1 MFEKNHSPN
10 LKPVHSTLRHPTTMS
25 HTDLATQTSTL
36 GDRSHHKRELAALL
50 IEMTVR
56 QIMTSEV
63 EPANSHSSHMHHR
76 NHREQLAREMIARRT
91 DQIQLVIEFLLTHF
105 IAHDQPN
112 YRKGGL
118 LGIAHVMMALTTK
131 RNTLT
136 YEGINFLNV
145 VIPIIQKCLDDEDSH
160 VRYHA
165 CEALFNVIN
174 VARSHIIRFF
184 DLIFSHIQK
193 VTFTTQFS
201 FVIILALRF
210 SFRLFV
216 FVCVFFFFFFFEC
229 CRLVRKTKMN
239 ERLQTLHKIYAT
251 V

>member
-1 MFEKNHSPN
+1 MQYEIDPTHKAWKYIFIL
-10 LKPVHSTLRHPTTMS
+10 LKSTAVTMS

-36 GDRSHHKRELAALL
+36 GDRSHHKRELAAML

-76 NHREQLAREMIARRT
+76 SHREQLAREMIARRT

-118 LGIAHVMMALTTK
+118 LGVAHVMMALTTK

-184 DLIFSHIQK
+184 DLIFSHVQK
-193 VTFTTQFS
+193 VTFFIYFLHFFILFAM
-201 FVIILALRF
+201 FVALIILAPF
-210 SFRLFV
+210 FFV
-216 FVCVFFFFFFFEC
+216 FF
-229 CRLVRKTKMN
+229 
-239 ERLQTLHKIYAT
+239 
-251 V
+251 

>member
-1 MFEKNHSPN
+1 MK
-10 LKPVHSTLRHPTTMS
+10 LKRTYSILATPTLTMS

-36 GDRSHHKRELAALL
+36 GDRSHHKRELAAML

-56 QIMTSEV
+56 QIMTSDV
-63 EPANSHSSHMHHR
+63 ETNSGGGSSGLHSHSHSHHR

-118 LGIAHVMMALTTK
+118 LGVSHVMMALTTK

-145 VIPIIQKCLDDEDSH
+145 VIPIIQKCLEDEDSH

-193 VTFTTQFS
+193 VLQH
-201 FVIILALRF
+201 
-210 SFRLFV
+210 LFV
-216 FVCVFFFFFFFEC
+216 FFCCFCFSLSYLFFVYPFAKRNKNINKHEI
-229 CRLVRKTKMN
+229 N
-239 ERLQTLHKIYAT
+239 ININPNKIQ
-251 V
+251 